1 MMKALSGEPFVTE
14 LTTDWSGSAVS
25 LPPAKQKIQPDDT
38 REAKEDHACHCECT
52 PILVGWRVDYRKQ
65 GDCDAEETDE
75 NLKSSHDRAGAE
87 TPARIALGFR
97 MHRDLHRPT
106 NRR

>member
-1 MMKALSGEPFVTE
+1 MKALSGEPFVSE
-14 LTTDWSGSAVS
+14 LTTGWSGSAVS
-25 LPPAKQKIQPDDT
+25 LPPAKQKIQPGST

-75 NLKSSHDRAGAE
+75 NLKSSHDRTG
-87 TPARIALGFR
+87 TGTFARIALRCRTHG
-97 MHRDLHRPT
+97 DL
-106 NRR
+106 RRLTD